1 MAGELRKDAAR
12 WQGYQEKAETA
23 LKNPGAYFSQ
33 KVLSSIGKTEMDTFY
48 ALSDERR
55 KLFWLL
61 ARMSLTKTQAYG
73 VYYPEARRKKGVF
86 CSDSEI
92 LENPYILYEKTR
104 REPFE
109 TGIPVRKIDMAVC
122 PPEDIRRFSPVQ
134 APSAA
139 ESADDRRRIRAY
151 LINILEERTLSGH
164 TVYPS
169 DRLIEDINGLPM
181 EPPCRITGDVLNGC
195 AAFLGEE
202 LKTIE
207 CAGGEKAYQL
217 NRLFEMDEMIRS
229 SVRKRLRGARHEIDE
244 NWREIIDHAFTGQP
258 QSERGERARTE
269 KTAILKEL
277 AESRL
282 SVLIG
287 GAGTGKTTLLALLCK
302 SEQIRSGGVLL
313 LAPTGKARVRLSQAM
328 QAQGVD
334 STAKTVAQFLAESR
348 RFDGYTMEYRLSEE
362 EAQNVLFTV
371 IIDESSM
378 LTEEMFAALLQALR
392 RNARRI
398 IFVGDPN
405 QLPPI
410 GAGRPFVDLVR
421 YLNNN
426 VNEFPRVGKGFGEL
440 TVTMRQFSEDG
451 SPRGDTEL
459 SRWYADDSGNLD
471 DSIFIRMQ
479 EGKTDSHVSFKSWSS
494 PEELEQKIFESIA
507 EETCMEDV
515 NDIQG
520 FDLSIGGNVESG

>member
-1 MAGELRKDAAR
+1 MWQERGPFPGLGTMLSVLGFQRGEMIAGELRKDAAG

-73 VYYPEARRKKGVF
+73 VYYPEARRKKGIF

-258 QSERGERARTE
+258 QSEREERARTE

-313 LAPTGKARVRLSQAM
+313 LAPTGKARVA
-328 QAQGVD
+328 
-334 STAKTVAQFLAESR
+334 
-348 RFDGYTMEYRLSEE
+348 
-362 EAQNVLFTV
+362 
-371 IIDESSM
+371 
-378 LTEEMFAALLQALR
+378 
-392 RNARRI
+392 
-398 IFVGDPN
+398 
-405 QLPPI
+405 
-410 GAGRPFVDLVR
+410 
-421 YLNNN
+421 
-426 VNEFPRVGKGFGEL
+426 
-440 TVTMRQFSEDG
+440 
-451 SPRGDTEL
+451 
-459 SRWYADDSGNLD
+459 
-471 DSIFIRMQ
+471 
-479 EGKTDSHVSFKSWSS
+479 
-494 PEELEQKIFESIA
+494 
-507 EETCMEDV
+507 
-515 NDIQG
+515 
-520 FDLSIGGNVESG
+520 